1 MRHNT
6 PDTIKRAERFQIILI
21 GEGILVGAIAGLI
34 VLLYR
39 ICLEY
44 AGKWLKQI
52 LAYAS
57 GNPVRMAGW
66 FALLL
71 LLAWIVAKLVQ
82 FEPMI
87 SGSGI
92 PQLEGEMVGKLD
104 QT

>member
-44 AGKWLKQI
+44 AGKWIKADPRICVRQ
-52 LAYAS
+52 S
-57 GNPVRMAGW
+57 GADGRMVCGAP
-66 FALLL
+66 FACLDR
-71 LLAWIVAKLVQ
+71 
-82 FEPMI
+82 
-87 SGSGI
+87 
-92 PQLEGEMVGKLD
+92 GK
-104 QT
+104 TGTV